1 MPSKLEIGSKFKLD
15 EKITPKTAFA
25 RGASK
30 VFVTKDG
37 KTKILSKSSRSKYLT
52 SRGKVWGYGID
63 HRTYEIDVSIDV
75 KSKKK

>member
-1 MPSKLEIGSKFKLD
+1 MFKID

-37 KTKILSKSSRSKYLT
+37 KTKILSKSSKSKCLT
-52 SRGKVWGYGID
+52 SRGKVWGYGVD
-63 HRTYEIDVSIDV
+63 ERTGKIDVSIDI
-75 KSKKK
+75 KSKSK